1 MKKEWNEGFPL
12 PRGLSKKMLLRMK
25 LTLVLLCCM
34 FMQSFASLYAQSIT
48 LKKQNSSR
56 EGVIWELKEK
66 TKHTFLYSDEDV
78 SLEEVIWE
86 LKEKTKLTFLYSDED
101 VSAVKGIDLDVKD
114 LGVDAVLE
122 QCLAGTGLGYVK
134 TNDAIIIRKVEELEQ
149 SPQQKMRRIT
159 GKVTDENGEPLPGVG
174 ILIQGTTM
182 GVASDVEG
190 NYALDC
196 PDMENLTLLFSFVGM
211 ESQQIV
217 VGTRSV
223 VNVVMKSEAAEIE
236 EVVVTGYFTRKKD
249 SYTGSATTFSGEK
262 LMQISTGNVLSSL
275 SVIDPSFK
283 LVENISAGSNPN
295 YIPEFQI
302 HGAGNL
308 ESTYENSPNM
318 PTFILDGFEVDAEK
332 IFEQQRFTVHGQ
344 QMAWWLLRQKLL
356 KWES

>member
-48 LKKQNSSR
+48 LKKRN
-56 EGVIWELKEK
+56 
-66 TKHTFLYSDEDV
+66 V

-223 VNVVMKSEAAEIE
+223 VNVVMKSEAAEID
-236 EVVVTGYFTRKKD
+236 EVVVTGIYTRKKE
-249 SYTGSATTFSGEK
+249 SFTGSSQTYKAEELKSV
-262 LMQISTGNVLSSL
+262 GNQNLIQSEECRKS
-275 SVIDPSFK
+275 
-283 LVENISAGSNPN
+283 EPN
-295 YIPEFQI
+295 SEFEGVGPCFCCI
-302 HGAGNL
+302 G
-308 ESTYENSPNM
+308 
-318 PTFILDGFEVDAEK
+318 K
-332 IFEQQRFTVHGQ
+332 
-344 QMAWWLLRQKLL
+344 
-356 KWES
+356 

>member
-48 LKKQNSSR
+48 LKKRNA
-56 EGVIWELKEK
+56 
-66 TKHTFLYSDEDV
+66 

-149 SPQQKMRRIT
+149 SPQQKMCRIT

-262 LMQISTGNVLSSL
+262 LMQISTGNVSC
-275 SVIDPSFK
+275 PK
-283 LVENISAGSNPN
+283 
-295 YIPEFQI
+295 
-302 HGAGNL
+302 
-308 ESTYENSPNM
+308 
-318 PTFILDGFEVDAEK
+318 
-332 IFEQQRFTVHGQ
+332 
-344 QMAWWLLRQKLL
+344 
-356 KWES
+356 